1 MVEEPPSSRSPL
13 PGASICSV
21 PLSKSFPVKNYFWN
35 SLSREN
41 TLFHDSDKF
50 PCTLSAIVN
59 DSSEHKKVYVNEL
72 TGLRS
77 NWLIGYYALG
87 RDKFSAKTISINK
100 FSSERVDS
108 KGLYGR

>member
-1 MVEEPPSSRSPL
+1 M
-13 PGASICSV
+13 
-21 PLSKSFPVKNYFWN
+21 
-35 SLSREN
+35 
-41 TLFHDSDKF
+41 FHDFDKF
-50 PCTLSAIVN
+50 PYTLSVIVVN

-87 RDKFSAKTISINK
+87 RDKFSAKTISINN
-100 FSSERVDS
+100 FSLERVHS

>member
-1 MVEEPPSSRSPL
+1 MTPINFPALFLPL
-13 PGASICSV
+13 LLTI
-21 PLSKSFPVKNYFWN
+21 LQ
-35 SLSREN
+35 N
-41 TLFHDSDKF
+41 T
-50 PCTLSAIVN
+50 
-59 DSSEHKKVYVNEL
+59 KKYDYVNEL

-87 RDKFSAKTISINK
+87 RDKFSAKTISINN

>member
-1 MVEEPPSSRSPL
+1 MRCTLESTLSNKELFLGQSSR
-13 PGASICSV
+13 
-21 PLSKSFPVKNYFWN
+21 K
-35 SLSREN
+35 N

-50 PCTLSAIVN
+50 PCTLSAIVVN
-59 DSSEHKKVYVNEL
+59 DSSEHKKVCVNEL
-72 TGLRS
+72 TGLHS

-87 RDKFSAKTISINK
+87 RDKFSAKTISINN

>member
-1 MVEEPPSSRSPL
+1 MVGKRYLAVFPAKMHCFMTPINFPARFLPL
-13 PGASICSV
+13 LLTI
-21 PLSKSFPVKNYFWN
+21 L
-35 SLSREN
+35 
-41 TLFHDSDKF
+41 
-50 PCTLSAIVN
+50 
-59 DSSEHKKVYVNEL
+59 HKKVHVNEL

-87 RDKFSAKTISINK
+87 RGKFSAKTISINN